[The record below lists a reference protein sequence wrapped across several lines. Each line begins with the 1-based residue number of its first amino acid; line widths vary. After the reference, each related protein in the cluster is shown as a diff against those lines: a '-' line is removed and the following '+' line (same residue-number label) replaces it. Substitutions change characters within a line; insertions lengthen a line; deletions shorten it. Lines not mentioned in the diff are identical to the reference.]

1 MNLRTTLVL
10 LAACSIALAT
20 TACDSGDSDSGSAAA
35 ADVTVNPDPS
45 DSSADTDAAASDIV
59 GENDSTQTG
68 PEDVPAVDPCESD
81 PCATAPGPECGEDGT
96 VMTYEDGGACSVDD
110 AGSAICEWTSTSTAC
125 AEGEVCASGACAAA
139 GDPNEYAF
147 SGDASYLSELTVPGM
162 GESCCFDFT
171 GDGVPDNKL
180 GTLLATLESQF
191 NVNELISDAILDGS
205 ISIVFEHSGLDD
217 ASDDEEVGLNGFI
230 CDSDDS
236 YEDKAAGNG
245 NFTADASSFVP
256 GTATPLIAFG
266 SAAIAAGVMTAGPSL
281 FILSLPLLEGVDLN
295 LTIHNTQIEALSS
308 PGTSG
313 TGLDLNE
320 GKLGGVI
327 PLGELYNALNAF
339 GESQCSCLG
348 LDGPLISWMGEG
360 TTAVCSSDYETDA
373 CNADPDTET
382 CSTIAG
388 ACGLV
393 TTLLKADIDTNANG
407 VKDAISIGLNFKGVS
422 ANLTGITAE

>member
-1 MNLRTTLVL
+1 
-10 LAACSIALAT
+10 
-20 TACDSGDSDSGSAAA
+20 
-35 ADVTVNPDPS
+35 
-45 DSSADTDAAASDIV
+45 
-59 GENDSTQTG
+59 
-68 PEDVPAVDPCESD
+68 
-81 PCATAPGPECGEDGT
+81 
-96 VMTYEDGGACSVDD
+96 
-110 AGSAICEWTSTSTAC
+110 
-125 AEGEVCASGACAAA
+125 CAAA
-139 GDPNEYAF
+139 GDPNEYTF
-147 SGDASYLSELTVPGM
+147 SGDATYLSELTVPGM

-191 NVNELISDAILDGS
+191 NVNELITDAILDGS

-217 ASDDEEVGLNGFI
+217 ATDDEQVGLSGFI
-230 CDSDDS
+230 CDSEDS

-266 SAAIAAGVMTAGPSL
+266 TAAIASGVMTAGPSL
-281 FILSLPLLEGVDLN
+281 FVLSLPLLEGVDLN
-295 LTIHNTQIEALSS
+295 LTIHETQIEALSATGS
-308 PGTSG
+308 NGA
-313 TGLDLNE
+313 GLDLTE

-327 PLGELYNALNAF
+327 PLGELYTALNAF
-339 GESQCSCLG
+339 ADSQCSCLG
-348 LDGPLISWMGEG
+348 LNGPLISWMGEG
-360 TTAVCSSDYETDA
+360 TTATCSSDYETDA
-373 CNADPDTET
+373 CNADSETET

-422 ANLTGITAE
+422 ANITGITAE

>member
-1 MNLRTTLVL
+1 M
-10 LAACSIALAT
+10 A
-20 TACDSGDSDSGSAAA
+20 
-35 ADVTVNPDPS
+35 
-45 DSSADTDAAASDIV
+45 
-59 GENDSTQTG
+59 
-68 PEDVPAVDPCESD
+68 
-81 PCATAPGPECGEDGT
+81 
-96 VMTYEDGGACSVDD
+96 YEDGGACTVDE
-110 AGSAICEWTSTSTAC
+110 AGKAVCEWESTSTPC
-125 AEGEVCASGACAAA
+125 ADGEVCASGACAAA
-139 GDPNEYAF
+139 GDPNEYTF
-147 SGDASYLSELTVPGM
+147 SGDATYLSELTVPGM

-217 ASDDEEVGLNGFI
+217 ATDDAEVGLNGFI
-230 CDSDDS
+230 CDSEDS

-245 NFTADASSFVP
+245 NFTADTSSFVP

-266 SAAIAAGVMTAGPSL
+266 AAAIASGVMSAGPSL
-281 FILSLPLLEGVDLN
+281 FVLSLPLLEGVDLN
-295 LTIHNTQIEALSS
+295 LTIHDTQIESLSS
-308 PGTSG
+308 AGSNG

-339 GESQCSCLG
+339 GDSQCACLG

-422 ANLTGITAE
+422 ATLSGITAE

>member
-10 LAACSIALAT
+10 LVACSMALAT
-20 TACDSGDSDSGSAAA
+20 TACDSGDSDSSSTAAT
-35 ADVTVNPDPS
+35 DVGTNPDP
-45 DSSADTDAAASDIV
+45 ADTTADTAGATPDTVA
-59 GENDSTQTG
+59 ENDVTDVG
-68 PEDVPAVDPCESD
+68 PEDVPAADPCESD
-81 PCATAPGPECGEDGT
+81 PCATAPGPECGDDGS
-96 VMTYEDGGACSVDD
+96 VVTYEDGGTCSVDE
-110 AGSAICEWTSTSTAC
+110 AGSAVCEWSSTSTAC
-125 AEGEVCASGACAAA
+125 AEGEICASGACAAA
-139 GDPNEYAF
+139 GDPHEYLF
-147 SGDASYLSELTVPGM
+147 SGDATYLSELTVPGM

-217 ASDDEEVGLNGFI
+217 AADDDQVGLNGFI
-230 CDSDDS
+230 CDSENS

-245 NFTADASSFVP
+245 DFTADVSSFVP
-256 GTATPLIAFG
+256 GTMTPLIAFG
-266 SAAIAAGVMTAGPSL
+266 SAAISGGVMTAGPSL
-281 FILSLPLLEGVDLN
+281 FVLSLPLLEGVDLN
-295 LTIHNTQIEALSS
+295 LTIHDTQIEATSS
-308 PGTSG
+308 AGSNG
-313 TGLDLNE
+313 TGLDLTD

-339 GESQCSCLG
+339 SDSQCSCLG

-373 CNADPDTET
+373 CNADSSTAT

-407 VKDAISIGLNFKGVS
+407 VKDAISIGLNFEGVS